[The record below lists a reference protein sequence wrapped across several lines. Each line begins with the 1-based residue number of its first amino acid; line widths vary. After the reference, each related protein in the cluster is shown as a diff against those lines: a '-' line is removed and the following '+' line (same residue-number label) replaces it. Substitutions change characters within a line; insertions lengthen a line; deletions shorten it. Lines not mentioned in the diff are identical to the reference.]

1 MSTGENRQLM
11 VAAAAAVL
19 VLGGGAFLWFGRSAP
34 EAPAPPPRHLS
45 AGEPLESG
53 ERIPEPSTLAPYVS
67 GAAGMDPAE
76 AAATAERNRRKKP
89 PVPTG
94 VASVKEPRVRPP
106 AAMDAVH
113 QALIPLTEEF
123 QGCFDT
129 ELLERKDARGR
140 AILMFSVED
149 GELAS
154 DVSVELRAIPSIPL
168 RDCFARVAQTADF
181 SGVEGTVSVFWP
193 LLMWADRG
201 LILQEPVGDDVE

>member
-11 VAAAAAVL
+11 VGAAAAVV
-19 VLGGGAFLWFGRSAP
+19 VLGGGAFLWFGRAAP
-34 EAPAPPPRHLS
+34 EPELPQVELVAADELP
-45 AGEPLESG
+45 SG
-53 ERIPEPSTLAPYVS
+53 ERIPEPQAPARAAS
-67 GAAGMDPAE
+67 AAAGMDPAD
-76 AAATAERNRRKKP
+76 AAAAARKNRRKP

-106 AAMDAVH
+106 AAMSAVH
-113 QALIPLTEEF
+113 EALIPLTEAF

-140 AILMFSVED
+140 AVLMFSVAD

-168 RDCFARVAQTADF
+168 RDCFAKVTRGGDF
-181 SGVEGTVSVFWP
+181 SGIEGEVTVFWP

-201 LILQEPVGDDVE
+201 LTLQEPVGDDVE